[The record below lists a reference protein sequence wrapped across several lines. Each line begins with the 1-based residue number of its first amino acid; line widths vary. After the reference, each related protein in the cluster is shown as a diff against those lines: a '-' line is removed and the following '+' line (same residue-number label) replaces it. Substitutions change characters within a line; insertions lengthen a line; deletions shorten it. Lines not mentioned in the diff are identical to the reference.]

1 MVPDAAECGAI
12 SRRCRVARRSPR
24 WCGGDWR
31 ARSCGPGGTARSAV
45 PAQPIGHL
53 SKRHH
58 QFHLSWPEYWDRT
71 QGLTDPSLAPKPH
84 ATETAMKLKD
94 LERVNH
100 LVTQL
105 DDIRRLTG
113 MAEQANPTALKL
125 FIEAPGDS

>member
-24 WCGGDWR
+24 WCGGDCR

-71 QGLTDPSLAPKPH
+71 QGLTDPSKTRPH
-84 ATETAMKLKD
+84 SLFRQGCMLYELIPNMP
-94 LERVNH
+94 EH
-100 LVTQL
+100 
-105 DDIRRLTG
+105 RLLPLIEKF
-113 MAEQANPTALKL
+113 AQAVSNAGV
-125 FIEAPGDS
+125 FIPAIAGGK